1 MIDGS
6 CIVVHAGVIKGEE
19 EEVSG
24 RRRYFNHEGFG
35 GLPLEGGQ
43 VEVQESHMDVCWGD
57 KITAQVIVG
66 RGLRNMVKGQMGSAV
81 VWMWFVPAKIHLQ
94 I

>member
-43 VEVQESHMDVCWGD
+43 VEV
-57 KITAQVIVG
+57 
-66 RGLRNMVKGQMGSAV
+66 
-81 VWMWFVPAKIHLQ
+81 
-94 I
+94 